1 MHGGASLKGK
11 TERRREKRKAGEK
24 KKETGSVVLLYF
36 LPVIIIHCY
45 CTKSALTQFGFC
57 NHYVIHVNKLSFSA
71 LAKFN
76 LPSRYD
82 ILVTRRD

>member
-1 MHGGASLKGK
+1 M
-11 TERRREKRKAGEK
+11 
-24 KKETGSVVLLYF
+24 VLLYF

-82 ILVTRRD
+82 REGGKGKEEKNEEGKKVPQLGLNSRPSTLQPTASW